1 MARVFLE
8 DCLDNVTNPFE
19 LALLASH
26 RARQMANG
34 AEATVSHNGDKETVV
49 ALREIANETV
59 SPDEIKESLIHSFQN
74 HLEVDVPEKQLP
86 ASTRSKG
93 EANETLE
100 ETEADCRSRDVSF
113 GGGMSE
119 EELLA
124 AIDGLEPPEKTDD
137 I

>member
-1 MARVFLE
+1 ME

-34 AEATVSHNGDKETVV
+34 AEATVPRNGDKETVV
-49 ALREIANETV
+49 ALREIAAEAV

-74 HLEVDVPEKQLP
+74 CLEVDVPEEELP
-86 ASTRSKG
+86 ASANIEG
-93 EANETLE
+93 EPGETLE
-100 ETEADCRSRDVSF
+100 EIESDRRSGDIPF
-113 GGGMSE
+113 GGMSE

-137 I
+137 DL